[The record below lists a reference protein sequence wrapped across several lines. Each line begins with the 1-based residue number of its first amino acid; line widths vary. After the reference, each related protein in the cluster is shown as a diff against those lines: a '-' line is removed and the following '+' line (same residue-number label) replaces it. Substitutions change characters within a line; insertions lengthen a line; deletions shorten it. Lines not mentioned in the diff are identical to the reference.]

1 MSLGV
6 ALDSLFLI
14 LFRSSGKFR
23 SSIALSFA
31 FRRRL
36 QAVRH
41 FFGFFFCVFVRR
53 MLQLFF
59 FGLSACVSAVWC
71 MLQLLDLPCIWA
83 YGLGFIPLFNPIQRW
98 TKKKKSNP
106 TILDQKKIQSNDQNN
121 KKEVVIRCFMMTS

>member
-41 FFGFFFCVFVRR
+41 FFGFFCSAYVTA
-53 MLQLFF
+53 FF

-71 MLQLLDLPCIWA
+71 VYVTAFGPSLYL
-83 YGLGFIPLFNPIQRW
+83 GLRAGFYSP
-98 TKKKKSNP
+98 
-106 TILDQKKIQSNDQNN
+106 
-121 KKEVVIRCFMMTS
+121 V